1 MTIRCA
7 VLGLGRLGHHHAKN
21 LATHQIAGAQLVSVV
36 DPMEGR
42 AEQFAKEFGIE
53 HWTKNPDEVFE
64 DPRIDAVVIVTPT
77 STHADMIQRAAK
89 NGKAIFVEKPLTQ
102 NLAEAD
108 EIIQTIK
115 ECNVICQVGFMRRFD
130 PAYAEAKRRIE
141 AGDIG
146 KPIYFKGITRDA
158 GSPPAEFIKH
168 SGRVFL
174 DVSIHDYDIARYL
187 MNAEIT
193 SVSAHG
199 RVLLHPFME
208 EFKDVDQAITYVHF
222 DSGAAGD
229 IEASRNSPY
238 GHDIRTEIIGTEG
251 SIFIG
256 TLRNQNV
263 TLLNSK
269 GSTYEIIPD
278 FQTRFND
285 AYRLELVHFVECIR
299 NKQTPKVTE
308 IDGKVNLE
316 IAIAATEAFDSG
328 KTVHLKG
335 EECLEKSH

>member
-1 MTIRCA
+1 MPIRCA

-21 LATHQIAGAQLVSVV
+21 LATHQVSGAELVSVV

-42 AEQFAKEFGIE
+42 AEQVAREFGIRK
-53 HWTKNPDEVFE
+53 WTQNPDDVFQ
-64 DPRIDAVVIVTPT
+64 DPDIDAVIIVTPT
-77 STHADMIQRAAK
+77 STHADMIKRAAI
-89 NGKAIFVEKPLTQ
+89 NGKPIFVEKPLTQ
-102 NLAEAD
+102 NIEEAD

-115 ECNVICQVGFMRRFD
+115 DYNVICQVGFMRRFD

-158 GSPPAEFIKH
+158 GAPPAEFIKH
-168 SGRVFL
+168 SGRMFL

-187 MNAEIT
+187 MGAEIT

-199 RVLLHPFME
+199 RVLMNPFME

-251 SIFIG
+251 SLFIG

-263 TLLNSK
+263 TFLNFK
-269 GSTYEIIPD
+269 GSSYEIIPD

-285 AYRLELVHFVECIR
+285 AYRLELVHFIDCVQ
-299 NKQTPKVTE
+299 NKKTPKVTE
-308 IDGKVNLE
+308 VDGKVNLE
-316 IAIAATEAFDSG
+316 IAIAATESFDSG
-328 KTVHLKG
+328 QTVQVEAG
-335 EECLEKSH
+335 QLEKSR

>member
-7 VLGLGRLGHHHAKN
+7 VLGLGRLGYHHAKN
-21 LATHQIAGAQLVSVV
+21 VATHQVGGAELVSVV

-42 AEQFAKEFGIE
+42 AEEVAREFGLTK
-53 HWTKNPDEVFE
+53 WTQNPDDVFA
-64 DPRIDAVVIVTPT
+64 DPDIDAVIIVTPT
-77 STHADMIQRAAK
+77 STHADMIKKAARH
-89 NGKAIFVEKPLTQ
+89 GKPIFVEKPLTQ
-102 NLAEAD
+102 NIEEAD

-115 ECNVICQVGFMRRFD
+115 ENNVICQVGFMRRFD

-168 SGRVFL
+168 SGRMFL

-187 MNAEIT
+187 MGAEIS

-199 RVLLHPFME
+199 RVLMHLFME
-208 EFKDVDQAITYVHF
+208 EFKDVDQAVTYVEF

-238 GHDIRTEIIGTEG
+238 GHDIRTEIIGTKG
-251 SIFIG
+251 SLFIG

-263 TLLNSK
+263 TLLNFK
-269 GSTYEIIPD
+269 GSNYEIIPD

-285 AYRLELVHFVECIR
+285 AYRLELVHFIECVQ

-308 IDGKVNLE
+308 ADGKTNLQ
-316 IAIAATEAFDSG
+316 IAIAATESFDSG
-328 KTVHLKG
+328 KTVKLEG
-335 EECLEKSH
+335 GCLEKTR

>member
-1 MTIRCA
+1 MTVRCA
-7 VLGLGRLGHHHAKN
+7 VLGLGRLGYHHSKN
-21 LATHQIAGAQLVSVV
+21 LATHQIGGAQLISVV

-42 AEQFAKEFGIE
+42 AEQFAKQFGIE

-64 DPRIDAVVIVTPT
+64 DPHIDAVIIVTPT
-77 STHADMIQRAAK
+77 STHADMIQRAAR

-102 NLAEAD
+102 SLEEAD

-115 ECNVICQVGFMRRFD
+115 QYNVICQVGFMRRFD

-187 MNAEIT
+187 MGAEIT

-208 EFKDVDQAITYVHF
+208 EFKDVDQAITYVYF

-251 SIFIG
+251 SLFIG

-285 AYRLELVHFVECIR
+285 AYRLELVHFIECVQNNQI
-299 NKQTPKVTE
+299 PKVTE
-308 IDGKVNLE
+308 MDGKVNLK
-316 IAIAATEAFDSG
+316 IAIAATESFDSG
-328 KTVHLKG
+328 KTVHIKG
-335 EECLEKSH
+335 ECLEKSY

>member
-1 MTIRCA
+1 MAIRCA
-7 VLGLGRLGHHHAKN
+7 VLGLGRLGYHHAKN
-21 LATHQIAGAQLVSVV
+21 LAAHQISGAVLASVV

-42 AEQFAKEFGIE
+42 AEQAAREFGIGK
-53 HWTKNPDEVFE
+53 WSRNPDDVFQ
-64 DPRIDAVVIVTPT
+64 DPDIDAVIIVTPT
-77 STHADMIQRAAK
+77 STHAEMIKRAAK
-89 NGKAIFVEKPLTQ
+89 HGKAIFVEKPLTQ
-102 NLAEAD
+102 HLDECD
-108 EIIQTIK
+108 EIIQVVK
-115 ECNVICQVGFMRRFD
+115 DCKVICQVGFMRRFD

-168 SGRVFL
+168 SGRMFL

-187 MNAEIT
+187 MGAEIS

-199 RVLLHPFME
+199 RVLLHSFME
-208 EFKDVDQAITYVHF
+208 EFRDVDQAITYVHF

-278 FQTRFND
+278 FQTRFHD
-285 AYRLELVHFVECIR
+285 AYRLELIHFIECVQ
-299 NKQTPKVTE
+299 NNQTPKVTE
-308 IDGKVNLE
+308 RDGKINLE
-316 IAIAATEAFDSG
+316 IAIAATESFDSG
-328 KTVHLKG
+328 KTVVVKG
-335 EECLEKSH
+335 G